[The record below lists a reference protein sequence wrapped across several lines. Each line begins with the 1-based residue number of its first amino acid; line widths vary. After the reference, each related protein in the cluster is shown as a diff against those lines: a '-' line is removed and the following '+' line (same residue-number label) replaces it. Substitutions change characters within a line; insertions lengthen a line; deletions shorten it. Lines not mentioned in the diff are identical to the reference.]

1 MPMLQTTMALLM
13 TCTPAPAW
21 ASGSYIPPSAVP
33 GGWEV
38 VGEPKTFDEDT
49 LFEHING
56 AAPGYTRYSFRLLT
70 VQPVRNVEDPKLE
83 VLAEVYEFG
92 SHLDAFGI
100 YSCERST
107 NNELVRLGAEG
118 YYTNTACRFYKG
130 RYYVKLNSSRAG
142 EAARAAQETLAAGIA
157 KSLRGDARHPT
168 LLAAIPQ
175 AGIVPNSERYEGADL
190 LAHEFLGAGFTADY
204 DFGTEKKSR
213 LYLAVK
219 GSRAEARSAYYELL
233 RFMRKRGEVGE
244 RLELADGRG
253 RMTTH
258 PFYGP
263 SLVCVYENT
272 VCGVLRVPS
281 AEVAVG
287 LVDELVRAY
296 GGLGGE

>member
-1 MPMLQTTMALLM
+1 MRQTVTALLIA
-13 TCTPAPAW
+13 CTLAPAW
-21 ASGSYIPPSAVP
+21 AAESYIPPSAVP
-33 GGWEV
+33 EGWEV
-38 VGEPKTFDEDT
+38 AGEPKTFDEDT

-70 VQPVRNVEDPKLE
+70 VQPVRNLEDPKLE
-83 VLAEVYEFG
+83 VLVEVYEFG

-107 NNELVRLGAEG
+107 KNELIKLGAEG

-130 RYYVKLNSSRAG
+130 RYYVMLNGFRSD
-142 EAARAAQETLAAGIA
+142 EAVRAAQEALAAGIA
-157 KSLRGDARHPT
+157 RSLKGETRHPA
-168 LLAAIPQ
+168 LLGAIPQ
-175 AGIVPNSERYEGADL
+175 ASIVPNSERYEGADL

-204 DFGTEKKSR
+204 DFGAEKKSK

-244 RLELADGRG
+244 KLDLADGRG

-263 SLVCVYENT
+263 SVMCVYENM

-281 AEVAVG
+281 AEVGVG
-287 LVDELVRAY
+287 LVDELIAGYERVRT
-296 GGLGGE
+296 E